1 MSDGCKKLICVAMII
16 GALALFVFSVAG
28 IKYLNRA
35 SPQMSSIS
43 DLVFKR
49 QKHLSGSTSEEKRT
63 MTAKKTTYTPKSMAF
78 HAKTDCTID

>member
-35 SPQMSSIS
+35 SPPDVINLGFGVQ
-43 DLVFKR
+43 
-49 QKHLSGSTSEEKRT
+49 
-63 MTAKKTTYTPKSMAF
+63 TPKASF
-78 HAKTDCTID
+78 WFDFRGEKNHDSEKDHLHSKVNGLSR